1 MKILAICLVAL
12 SMAGALADRASAEWD
27 TKAFWEQA
35 ARSAM

>member
-12 SMAGALADRASAEWD
+12 SMAGALANRASAEWD